1 MVNLISLK
9 KEKETAAIQGR
20 VWGED
25 ASGTTGNPENIGS
38 FFSDLEQE
46 RREAWSQRAQVER

>member
-46 RREAWSQRAQVER
+46 RREVWSQRA